1 MKRWKRIL
9 PWGKKKCWD
18 KGDKDV
24 SWGRNEIKKNCICNS
39 RQSSYCS
46 ASLVMA
52 SFWGDGGRMQI
63 KGEGPG
69 DRPVAPIL
77 SWNLILGIALFI
89 KTMKVSTLF
98 ISGQEIHWDDWGGG
112 RGRKRQGIKV
122 VKRTALSLCVFF
134 LQAPQQRQEYKV
146 CQNTE
151 WGLFVWSSRLQKS
164 VWGLELGFRVEVRV
178 EILPGK
184 LSKLSHS
191 NRHRC
196 PFIPTD
202 HQSELTV

>member
-1 MKRWKRIL
+1 
-9 PWGKKKCWD
+9 
-18 KGDKDV
+18 
-24 SWGRNEIKKNCICNS
+24 
-39 RQSSYCS
+39 
-46 ASLVMA
+46 MA

-77 SWNLILGIALFI
+77 RGNLILGIALFI
-89 KTMKVSTLF
+89 KTMRVSTLF
-98 ISGQEIHWDDWGGG
+98 ISGQEIHWDGWGGG

-146 CQNTE
+146 HQNTE
-151 WGLFVWSSRLQKS
+151 WGQFVWSSRLQKS

-178 EILPGK
+178 EILARETLKIISFKQTPLPFHADWSPIRTHS
-184 LSKLSHS
+184 LS
-191 NRHRC
+191 
-196 PFIPTD
+196 
-202 HQSELTV
+202 V